1 MLELHVWGPTFGLP
15 SLDAHCLAAIAY
27 LQQAVPRGKWQL
39 IASSDPAL
47 SPTNELPALRNG
59 EIWIGGFRNIFH
71 YIAQMS
77 AGEWVLDAGL
87 PEQEGADCIAF
98 SSFVE
103 SHGQPLLDLSLYVSS
118 QNYSEVTR
126 PLYNTIQS
134 FPLPYL
140 TPPAI
145 RAAAKQRTEHLGLSS
160 LDIDAEDGKP
170 SHEQSIIPDSL
181 RRPKNTVSSLLAASP
196 EASASIRL
204 DALTTDFLE
213 PLQRLK
219 DKKQFFVSNTQF
231 SSLDCLALGYLSL
244 MLIPELPQAWLSKM
258 MRTKFPGLC
267 TWTEGMRD
275 TVFSKNVSLNDAF
288 LTKLGESELDVRLR
302 KLRGRGHLPW
312 KAPENRNTAAVGSAF
327 VSSMAD
333 SIPVLGQL
341 RRNTRMRQHGGKTP
355 DEGTQDSH
363 WGYLYAIGG
372 LIAGLGVL
380 GGYLFQQG
388 LISFPGH
395 EEPEEKSQGLESF
408 GEAGEA
414 LSFLANQMDAQAQME
429 RMTERNYSHGA
440 PIAEVDIEVEKDG
453 VRAVETVS

>member
-1 MLELHVWGPTFGLP
+1 MLELHVWGPAFGLP

-39 IASSDPAL
+39 IASSDPGL
-47 SPTNELPALRNG
+47 SPTNELPALRNA

-71 YIAQMS
+71 YIAQLS

-118 QNYSEVTR
+118 QNYSAVTR
-126 PLYNTIQS
+126 PLFNTIQS

-140 TPPAI
+140 TPPAL
-145 RAAAKQRTEHLGLSS
+145 RAAAKARTEHLRLAG
-160 LDIDAEDGKP
+160 LDIDVEDGQQL
-170 SHEQSIIPDSL
+170 SQELSFIPDSL

-196 EASASIRL
+196 EANARIRL
-204 DALTTDFLE
+204 DALATDFLE
-213 PLQRLK
+213 PLQRLRGR
-219 DKKQFFVSNTQF
+219 KQFFVSDAQF
-231 SSLDCLALGYLSL
+231 SSLDCLALGYLCL
-244 MLIPELPQAWLSKM
+244 ILIPDLPQPWLAKTM
-258 MRTKFPGLC
+258 KAKFPALC
-267 TWTEGMRD
+267 EWTEGMRD

-288 LTKLGESELDVRLR
+288 LTKLGDSELDVRLR
-302 KLRGRGHLPW
+302 RLRGRGHLPW
-312 KAPENRNTAAVGSAF
+312 RAPENRGAAAVGSAF
-327 VSSMAD
+327 VARMAD
-333 SIPVLGQL
+333 SIPVVGQL

-355 DEGTQDSH
+355 GEGTQDSR

-372 LIAGLGVL
+372 LIAGLGVV

-388 LISFPGH
+388 LISFPVGD
-395 EEPEEKSQGLESF
+395 EEKRGLEDF
-408 GEAGEA
+408 GEAGRA
-414 LSFLANQMDAQAQME
+414 LSFLADQMDGQVQRE
-429 RMTERNYSHGA
+429 RMREGNYSHGA

-453 VRAVETVS
+453 VVAVETVS